1 MHTNSDYE
9 IYSSR
14 ELNAPLEVIY
24 QAFANPLH
32 LKEWWGPEGFSNT
45 IHEFDLQPEGKW
57 LLTMHG
63 PIKGNFE
70 NSSIFKTVIP
80 NKLVTWTRLSQPL
93 FDMAV
98 EFEQVTDSKSKIAFR
113 MTFST
118 IEECTKMKAFV
129 VPKNEENFNR
139 LERLL
144 TSIL

>member
-9 IYSSR
+9 IYNSR
-14 ELNAPLEVIY
+14 ELNAPVEVIY

-118 IEECTKMKAFV
+118 TEECTKMKDFV
-129 VPKNEENFNR
+129 VPKNEENFDR

-144 TSIL
+144 PSIL